1 MEALRWFSD
10 AELKAE
16 YLIVKKQIVKLHLE
30 LKEISSTDTEKRID
44 IEDKLEDEQDFLAKI
59 ALEIVDRLYAEKHG
73 DDYPVR

>member
-44 IEDKLEDEQDFLAKI
+44 IEDKLEDEQDFWP
-59 ALEIVDRLYAEKHG
+59 RLHLKL
-73 DDYPVR
+73 